1 MNTEDVIEQVL
12 EQYVGMQINLDS
24 QAARTLL
31 AEHIASE
38 IEQTH
43 QLIPDYVDDD
53 LTV

>member
-1 MNTEDVIEQVL
+1 MNTTKIVEGVL
-12 EQYVGMQINLDS
+12 EQYVGMQVNLDS